1 MDWTQISCVEAKAQD
16 SIYMILFLLSTHP
29 VCLFVGVFNPLT
41 FKVITNMCDPITI
54 LLLVFSQFSRSV
66 VSNSLW
72 PHGMQHTGLP
82 CPSTAPGAYSNSG
95 PSRQWCHP
103 TISSYVIRF
112 SSCPQSFPASGS
124 FPVSR
129 FFTSGGQSICVSPSA
144 SVLPMNNQDW
154 FSLGLTGWIS
164 LPAKGLTSLFQHHSW
179 KVSTL
184 WCSAFFVVQFSH
196 P

>member
-72 PHGMQHTGLP
+72 PHGLQHARLP
-82 CPSTAPGAYSNSG
+82 CPNACPLS
-95 PSRQWCHP
+95 QWCHP
-103 TISSYVIRF
+103 TISSSVVSF
-112 SSCPQSFPASGS
+112 SSCPQSFPESGS
-124 FPVSR
+124 FPVSK
-129 FFTSGGQSICVSPSA
+129 FFAPGGQNIGVSAFA
-144 SVLPMNNQDW
+144 SVLSMNIQDW
-154 FSLGLTGWIS
+154 FSLGLTDLILLQCHWNGS
-164 LPAKGLTSLFQHHSW
+164 
-179 KVSTL
+179 
-184 WCSAFFVVQFSH
+184 
-196 P
+196 